1 MLASK
6 RLDDIYFPH
15 GTPIVGDNGVIYVRA
30 ASNSYVSPSN
40 ATHVTTKRLYALR
53 LSNGAIDIIWY
64 HEFSSSAGDS
74 WDTHLV
80 YEKGVIYHRSYVSS
94 SNHTLHAVRDDGH
107 CGTPLWSVTFNDS
120 VQSVG
125 FYPNDEDPLSGV
137 VAALRGGSSHSD
149 GPISGQIY
157 ILCRLSGAVLF
168 YVNLDVPFGLT
179 NRRDY
184 VWITSPVMTAL
195 PMNESFA
202 TPTFVFG
209 VELITGSSST
219 TTIVDTVAV
228 LGARQDGQPILTSLA
243 SSVNGYRI
251 FTQIVPFA
259 PDDAG
264 RPTQL
269 VITSQSTFYSVKI
282 G

>member
-6 RLDDIYFPH
+6 KLDDVYFPH

-40 ATHVTTKRLYALR
+40 PTDVTTKRLYALH
-53 LSNGAIDIIWY
+53 LSKGAINIIWY
-64 HEFSSSAGDS
+64 HEFSSSASDS
-74 WDTHLV
+74 GDTHLV
-80 YEKGVIYHRSYVSS
+80 YEKGVIYHRSYVSA
-94 SNHTLHAVRDDGH
+94 SNHSVHAVRDVGH
-107 CGTPLWSVTFNDS
+107 SGMLLWSVTFNDS

-137 VAALRGGSSHSD
+137 VVALRGGSSHSD

-157 ILCRLSGAVLF
+157 ILHRLSGAVLF

-179 NRRDY
+179 TRRDY

-209 VELITGSSST
+209 VELITGSS
-219 TTIVDTVAV
+219 IVDTVAV

>member
-1 MLASK
+1 MLASEK
-6 RLDDIYFPH
+6 LDDVYFPH

-30 ASNSYVSPSN
+30 ASNSYVLPSN
-40 ATHVTTKRLYALR
+40 VTHLTTKRLYALR
-53 LSNGAIDIIWY
+53 LSNGAITIMWY
-64 HEFSSSAGDS
+64 YEFSSSADDR

-80 YEKGVIYHRSYVSS
+80 YEKGVIYHRSYMSS
-94 SNHTLHAVRDDGH
+94 SNSSLHAVRDDGH
-107 CGTPLWSVTFNDS
+107 SGTLLWSVTFNDS
-120 VQSVG
+120 VHSVG
-125 FYPNDEDPLSGV
+125 FYPKDEDPLSGV
-137 VAALRGGSSHSD
+137 VVALRGGSHSD

-179 NRRDY
+179 TRPDDF

-209 VELITGSSST
+209 VELITGSSLA

-243 SSVNGYRI
+243 SSVNGDRI

-269 VITSQSTFYSVKI
+269 VITSQHTFYSVRI